1 MRIVCGW
8 FLLLSVI
15 LLCAAGEGQANEN
28 MIPRNQAERIVNDYF
43 GMLKDGYTLGVLD
56 LLTGPMLRN
65 NENLLRNNPGYV
77 NFLRERY
84 NNSSFVIAKYMSNDI
99 GKAAVDVVIHLKTN
113 EEIKIRFTL
122 VAESDRLK
130 IYAEE
135 ELARVEG
142 NSE

>member
-1 MRIVCGW
+1 
-8 FLLLSVI
+8 
-15 LLCAAGEGQANEN
+15 